1 MYMYID
7 SGHIRF
13 SYAAF
18 LSAFLRIIGDF
29 ILRLLS
35 ILTRMNVMATV
46 HVRLSRNFHVHDMYI
61 LATFAFHMQHFCQF
75 FLRVIGV

>member
-1 MYMYID
+1 MNAMNAMATVHVRLSRNFHVHVH

-29 ILRLLS
+29 LL
-35 ILTRMNVMATV
+35 N
-46 HVRLSRNFHVHDMYI
+46 N
-61 LATFAFHMQHFCQF
+61 
-75 FLRVIGV
+75 GVDIKE